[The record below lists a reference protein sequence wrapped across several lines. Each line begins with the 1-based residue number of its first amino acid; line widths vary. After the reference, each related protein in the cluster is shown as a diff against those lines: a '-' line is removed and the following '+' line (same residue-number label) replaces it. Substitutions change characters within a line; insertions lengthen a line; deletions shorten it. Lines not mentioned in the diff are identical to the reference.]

1 MGGVDRAEE
10 PYVTGIQKC
19 HLFLC
24 FIQERLKGCAEWLYV
39 NLTQTKLLLEER
51 PSVERMAPADWS
63 VGETV
68 VHFLD

>member
-1 MGGVDRAEE
+1 MGGGDRAEE

-24 FIQERLKGCAEWLYV
+24 FIQERVKGCAERLYV
-39 NLTQTKLLLEER
+39 NLTKTKLLLEER
-51 PSVERMAPADWS
+51 TSVERMTPADWS

>member
-10 PYVTGIQKC
+10 PYVTGTQKC

-24 FIQERLKGCAEWLYV
+24 FIQERLKRCVERLYV
-39 NLTQTKLLLEER
+39 NLTKTKLLSEER
-51 PSVERMAPADWS
+51 PSVERMTPADWS
-63 VGETV
+63 VGGTV